1 MKILKVLKEKFVR
14 TKKGESKEEEPL
26 EPLSPQ
32 ETQQDFATTS
42 TASSVSLELSHE
54 HPLYRL
60 YDIRTDKSRN
70 TPPPELVM
78 KGGDE
83 LTEDQIRK
91 ELMRFRIE
99 MTKAADSRLKDVLP
113 KLATEENEEENGE
126 ESETS
131 HLEPSMDALP
141 FVYVSSDNMYAW
153 VMVFPPTGWGKELT
167 KDLLFEALEKK
178 KVTYGLDQE
187 VFENLPEDYNRYF
200 HLFLIAKGSKAANG
214 DNGYLVDYFLRHVER
229 LPEMDEFGNVNYM
242 SLGAEQNV
250 KQGDL
255 ICEAIPPTE
264 GIAGRTV
271 LNQELRCKNGKSVSI
286 PKGKNTELSEDGNK
300 LIASIDGRV
309 EFSGRYF
316 SVKPLLEIP
325 GNVDYSTGNI
335 NFIGDVLIKGD
346 VCSGFS
352 VRAMGDIKVCGVVES
367 CEIEA
372 GGDLIVVK
380 GIVGNMETIVRSQ
393 HNIYSKYL
401 VNSIVHARQN
411 VHTDSIRYS
420 NVYSDG
426 EVEVCSGRGLIVGGQ
441 IRAAQGI
448 EAKIVGSVYESP
460 TSIVLG
466 GQPYTS
472 FEKQILS
479 QNIKEMK
486 EEMERLERQ
495 PDSPFRSKRMSK
507 LRLELSVSGMKLNK
521 FDRDKE
527 RMEEEKEKEE
537 KKSCRLRC
545 GTAHPRVSITIED
558 ETVILDRTYNSCNAR
573 LVDGEIFLM

>member
-1 MKILKVLKEKFVR
+1 MKILKMLKEKFIR
-14 TKKGESKEEEPL
+14 AKKEESKEEKSKEPL
-26 EPLSPQ
+26 FE
-32 ETQQDFATTS
+32 EAKQDFATTS

-78 KGGDE
+78 KGCDD
-83 LTEDQIRK
+83 LTEDQLRK

-99 MTKAADSRLKDVLP
+99 MTKAADFRLKDVLP
-113 KLATEENEEENGE
+113 KITEGESEEE
-126 ESETS
+126 ESETP
-131 HLEPSMDALP
+131 HLEPSMDAFP
-141 FVYVSSDNMYAW
+141 FIYVSSDRMYAW
-153 VMVFPPTGWGKELT
+153 VLVFPPTGWGKELT
-167 KDLLFEALEKK
+167 KELIFEALEKK
-178 KVTYGLDQE
+178 KVSYGLVQE
-187 VFENLPEDYNRYF
+187 TFDSLPDDYNRYF
-200 HLFLIAKGSKAANG
+200 HLFLIAKGSKPANG

-250 KQGDL
+250 KKGDL

-286 PKGKNTELSEDGNK
+286 PKGKNTEVSEDGNK

-335 NFIGDVLIKGD
+335 NFIGDVLIHGD

-352 VRAMGDIKVCGVVES
+352 VKAMGDIKVDGVIES

-426 EVEVCSGRGLIVGGQ
+426 EVQVCSGRGLIVGGQ

-460 TSIVLG
+460 TSVFLG
-466 GQPYTS
+466 GQPYAN
-472 FEKQILS
+472 FEKQLLS
-479 QNIKEMK
+479 RNIKEMK
-486 EEMERLERQ
+486 DEMEKLERQ
-495 PDSPFRSKRMSK
+495 PDSPYKSKQMSK

-527 RMEEEKEKEE
+527 RMEEEGEE
-537 KKSCRLRC
+537 LKNCRLRC

-573 LVDGEIFLM
+573 LVEGEIFLI

>member
-1 MKILKVLKEKFVR
+1 MNFLNLFLKKIIR
-14 TKKGESKEEEPL
+14 KKHEDSKEEEPQ
-26 EPLSPQ
+26 EYQSPQ
-32 ETQQDFATTS
+32 EAEQAFETS
-42 TASSVSLELSHE
+42 DSSPANLELSHE
-54 HPLYRL
+54 HPLYKL
-60 YDIRTDKSRN
+60 YDMRTEKSRN

-78 KGGDE
+78 KGCDE
-83 LTEDQIRK
+83 LTEEQVRK

-99 MTKAADSRLKDVLP
+99 ITKAADLRLKDATP
-113 KLATEENEEENGE
+113 KVSDSEEEDE
-126 ESETS
+126 IP

-141 FVYVSSDNMYAW
+141 FVYVSSDRMYAFI
-153 VMVFPPTGWGKELT
+153 MAFPPTGWGKEL
-167 KDLLFEALEKK
+167 DRGLLYEALEKK
-178 KVTYGLDQE
+178 KVTYGVDEELLDK
-187 VFENLPEDYNRYF
+187 LSEDYNRYF
-200 HLFLIAKGSKAANG
+200 HLFLIAKGNKPMNG
-214 DNGYLVDYFLRHVER
+214 DNGYIVDYFLRHVER
-229 LPEMDEFGNVNYM
+229 LPEMDEFGNVDYT
-242 SLGAEQNV
+242 SLGSEQNV
-250 KQGDL
+250 KKGDL
-255 ICEAIPPTE
+255 ICEVIPPTE

-271 LNQELRCKNGKSVSI
+271 LNQELRCRNGKSVSL
-286 PKGKNTELSEDGNK
+286 PKGKNTEVSEDGYK
-300 LIASIDGRV
+300 LLAAIDGRV

-316 SVKPLLEIP
+316 SVRPLLEIS

-380 GIVGNMETIVRSQ
+380 GIVGNMETIVRSH

-401 VNSIVHARQN
+401 VNSIVHARKN

-448 EAKIVGSVYESP
+448 EAKTVGSVYESP
-460 TSIVLG
+460 TSIILG
-466 GQPYTS
+466 GQPYAS
-472 FEKQILS
+472 FEKELLTRT
-479 QNIKEMK
+479 IKEMK
-486 EEMERLERQ
+486 EEMEKLERQ
-495 PDSPFRSKRMSK
+495 PDSPFRTKRMSK
-507 LRLELSVSGMKLNK
+507 LRLELSISGMKLNK
-521 FDRDKE
+521 FERDKE
-527 RMEEEKEKEE
+527 RIDETLEKQGG
-537 KKSCRLRC
+537 CRLKC

-573 LVDGEIFLM
+573 LVEGEIFLM

>member
-1 MKILKVLKEKFVR
+1 MKILKMLKEKFIR
-14 TKKGESKEEEPL
+14 AKKEESKEEESK
-26 EPLSPQ
+26 EPLF
-32 ETQQDFATTS
+32 EEEKQDFATTS

-78 KGGDE
+78 KGCDD
-83 LTEDQIRK
+83 LTEDQLRK

-99 MTKAADSRLKDVLP
+99 VTKAADFRLKDVLP
-113 KLATEENEEENGE
+113 KITEEEGEEE
-126 ESETS
+126 ESETP

-141 FVYVSSDNMYAW
+141 FIYVSSDRMYAW

-167 KDLLFEALEKK
+167 KELVFEALEKK
-178 KVTYGLDQE
+178 KVSYGLVQE
-187 VFENLPEDYNRYF
+187 TFDSLPDDYNRYF
-200 HLFLIAKGSKAANG
+200 HLFLIAKGSKPANG

-250 KQGDL
+250 KKGDL

-286 PKGKNTELSEDGNK
+286 PKGKNTEVSEDGNK

-335 NFIGDVLIKGD
+335 NFIGDVLIHGD

-352 VRAMGDIKVCGVVES
+352 VKAMGDIKVDGVIES

-426 EVEVCSGRGLIVGGQ
+426 EVQVCSGRGLIVGGQ

-460 TSIVLG
+460 TSVVLG
-466 GQPYTS
+466 GQPYAN
-472 FEKQILS
+472 FEKQLLS
-479 QNIKEMK
+479 RNIKEMK
-486 EEMERLERQ
+486 DEMEKLERQ
-495 PDSPFRSKRMSK
+495 PDSPYKSKQMSK

-527 RMEEEKEKEE
+527 RMEEEGEE
-537 KKSCRLRC
+537 LKNCRLRC

-573 LVDGEIFLM
+573 LVEGEIFLI

>member
-1 MKILKVLKEKFVR
+1 MKILKMLKEKFIR
-14 TKKGESKEEEPL
+14 AKKEESKEEESK
-26 EPLSPQ
+26 EPLF
-32 ETQQDFATTS
+32 EEAKQDFATTS

-78 KGGDE
+78 KGCDD
-83 LTEDQIRK
+83 LTEDQLRK

-99 MTKAADSRLKDVLP
+99 MTKAADFRLKDVLP
-113 KLATEENEEENGE
+113 KITEGESEEE
-126 ESETS
+126 ESETP

-141 FVYVSSDNMYAW
+141 FIYVSSDRMYAW
-153 VMVFPPTGWGKELT
+153 VLVFPPTGWGKELT
-167 KDLLFEALEKK
+167 KELIFEALEKK
-178 KVTYGLDQE
+178 KVSYGLVQE
-187 VFENLPEDYNRYF
+187 TFDSLPDDYNRYF
-200 HLFLIAKGSKAANG
+200 HLFLIAKGSKPANG

-250 KQGDL
+250 KKGDL

-286 PKGKNTELSEDGNK
+286 PKGKNTEVSEDGNK

-335 NFIGDVLIKGD
+335 NFIGDVLIHGD

-352 VRAMGDIKVCGVVES
+352 VKAMGDIKVDGVIES

-426 EVEVCSGRGLIVGGQ
+426 EVQVCSGRGLIVGGQ

-460 TSIVLG
+460 TSVFLG
-466 GQPYTS
+466 GQPYAN
-472 FEKQILS
+472 FEKQLLS
-479 QNIKEMK
+479 RNIKEMK
-486 EEMERLERQ
+486 DEMEKLERQ
-495 PDSPFRSKRMSK
+495 PDSPYKSKQMSK

-521 FDRDKE
+521 FDRDKD
-527 RMEEEKEKEE
+527 RMEEEGEE
-537 KKSCRLRC
+537 LKNCCLRC

-573 LVDGEIFLM
+573 LVEGEIFLI

>member
-1 MKILKVLKEKFVR
+1 MKFLNLFLKKLVR
-14 TKKGESKEEEPL
+14 KKQADSKEEEPQDY
-26 EPLSPQ
+26 LSPQ
-32 ETQQDFATTS
+32 ETEQTFETS
-42 TASSVSLELSHE
+42 PSSPASLELSHE

-60 YDIRTDKSRN
+60 YDMRTEKSRN
-70 TPPPELVM
+70 TPPPEIVM
-78 KGGDE
+78 KGCEE
-83 LTEDQIRK
+83 LSEDQVRK

-99 MTKAADSRLKDVLP
+99 MTKAAEFRLKDVTP
-113 KLATEENEEENGE
+113 KVTKDEDEDAVP
-126 ESETS
+126 
-131 HLEPSMDALP
+131 HLEPSMDAQP
-141 FVYVSSDNMYAW
+141 FVYVSSDRMYAW
-153 VMVFPPTGWGKELT
+153 VFVFPPTGMGKEVDRGLI
-167 KDLLFEALEKK
+167 FEALEKK
-178 KVTYGLDQE
+178 KVSYGVDEELLE
-187 VFENLPEDYNRYF
+187 KLPEDYNRYF
-200 HLFLIAKGSKAANG
+200 HLFLIAKGSRAANG

-229 LPEMDEFGNVNYM
+229 LPEMDEFGNVDYT

-250 KQGDL
+250 KKGDL
-255 ICEAIPPTE
+255 ISEAIPPTE

-271 LNQELRCKNGKSVSI
+271 LNQELRCRNGKSVSL
-286 PKGKNTELSEDGNK
+286 PKGKNTEVSEDGNK

-316 SVKPLLEIP
+316 SVRPLLEIP

-335 NFIGDVLIKGD
+335 NFIGDVLIHGD

-380 GIVGNMETIVRSQ
+380 GIVGSMETIVRSQ

-441 IRAAQGI
+441 IRSAQGVQ
-448 EAKIVGSVYESP
+448 AKIVGSVYESP
-460 TSIVLG
+460 TSIILG
-466 GQPYTS
+466 GQPYAS
-472 FEKQILS
+472 FEKELLS
-479 QNIKEMK
+479 RDIKEMK

-495 PDSPFRSKRMSK
+495 PDSPYRSKRMSK

-527 RMEEEKEKEE
+527 RLEEKLEE
-537 KKSCRLRC
+537 KNGCRLKC

-573 LVDGEIFLM
+573 LVEGEIFLI

>member
-1 MKILKVLKEKFVR
+1 MKILKMLKEKFIR
-14 TKKGESKEEEPL
+14 AKKEESKEEESK
-26 EPLSPQ
+26 EPLF
-32 ETQQDFATTS
+32 EEAKQDFATTS

-78 KGGDE
+78 KGCDD
-83 LTEDQIRK
+83 LTEDQLRK

-99 MTKAADSRLKDVLP
+99 MTKAADFRLKDVLP
-113 KLATEENEEENGE
+113 KITEGESEEE
-126 ESETS
+126 ESETP

-141 FVYVSSDNMYAW
+141 FIYVSSDRMYAW
-153 VMVFPPTGWGKELT
+153 VLVFPPTGWGKELT
-167 KDLLFEALEKK
+167 KELIFEALEKK
-178 KVTYGLDQE
+178 KVSYGLVQE
-187 VFENLPEDYNRYF
+187 TFDSLPDDYNRYF
-200 HLFLIAKGSKAANG
+200 HLFLIAKGSKPANG

-250 KQGDL
+250 KKGDL

-286 PKGKNTELSEDGNK
+286 PKGKNTEVSEDGNK

-335 NFIGDVLIKGD
+335 NFIGDVLIHGD

-352 VRAMGDIKVCGVVES
+352 VKAMGDIKVDGVIES

-426 EVEVCSGRGLIVGGQ
+426 EVQVCSGRGLIVGGQ

-460 TSIVLG
+460 TSVFLG
-466 GQPYTS
+466 GQPYAN
-472 FEKQILS
+472 FEKQLLS
-479 QNIKEMK
+479 RNIKEMK
-486 EEMERLERQ
+486 DEMEKLERQ
-495 PDSPFRSKRMSK
+495 PDSPYKSKQMSK

-521 FDRDKE
+521 FDRDKD
-527 RMEEEKEKEE
+527 RMEEEGEE
-537 KKSCRLRC
+537 LKNCRLRC

-558 ETVILDRTYNSCNAR
+558 ENVILDRTYNSCNAR
-573 LVDGEIFLM
+573 LVEGEIFLI

>member
-1 MKILKVLKEKFVR
+1 MKILKVLREKFARV
-14 TKKGESKEEEPL
+14 KKEESKEEEQ
-26 EPLSPQ
+26 Q
-32 ETQQDFATTS
+32 ESLQQEEAQQDFTTTS
-42 TASSVSLELSHE
+42 SASSASLELSHE

-70 TPPPELVM
+70 TPPPEIVM
-78 KGGDE
+78 KGCDE
-83 LTEDQIRK
+83 LTEEQIRK

-99 MTKAADSRLKDVLP
+99 MTKEADARLKDVLP
-113 KLATEENEEENGE
+113 KLAVEEGEE

-141 FVYVSSDNMYAW
+141 FVYVSSDRMYAW
-153 VMVFPPTGWGKELT
+153 VMVFPPTGWGKEVDR
-167 KDLLFEALEKK
+167 KIIFEALEKK
-178 KVTYGLDQE
+178 KVCYGVDEVLLD
-187 VFENLPEDYNRYF
+187 NLPEDYNRYF
-200 HLFLIAKGSKAANG
+200 HLFLVAKGSKAANG

-229 LPEMDEFGNVNYM
+229 LPEMDEFGNVDYM
-242 SLGAEQNV
+242 SLGSEQNV

-271 LNQELRCKNGKSVSI
+271 LGQELRCKNGKSVSL
-286 PKGKNTELSEDGNK
+286 PKGKNTEVSEDGNK

-316 SVKPLLEIP
+316 SVRPLLEIP

-335 NFIGDVLIKGD
+335 NFVGDVLIKGD

-352 VRAMGDIKVCGVVES
+352 VRAMGDIKVGGVVES

-380 GIVGNMETIVRSQ
+380 GIVGNMETIVRSH

-441 IRAAQGI
+441 IRAAQGVV
-448 EAKIVGSVYESP
+448 AKTVGSVYESP
-460 TSIVLG
+460 TSVILG

-472 FEKQILS
+472 FEKEILS
-479 QNIKEMK
+479 RSIKEMK
-486 EEMERLERQ
+486 EEMEKLERQ
-495 PDSPFRSKRMSK
+495 PDSPHRSKRMSK

-537 KKSCRLRC
+537 KKSCRLKC

-558 ETVILDRTYNSCNAR
+558 ETIILDRTFNSCNAR

>member
-1 MKILKVLKEKFVR
+1 MKILKMLKEKFIR
-14 TKKGESKEEEPL
+14 AKKEESKEEESK
-26 EPLSPQ
+26 EPLF
-32 ETQQDFATTS
+32 EEAKQDFATTS

-78 KGGDE
+78 KGCDD
-83 LTEDQIRK
+83 LTEDQLRK

-99 MTKAADSRLKDVLP
+99 MTKVADFRLKDVLP
-113 KLATEENEEENGE
+113 KITEGESEEE
-126 ESETS
+126 ESETP

-141 FVYVSSDNMYAW
+141 FIYVSSDRMYAW
-153 VMVFPPTGWGKELT
+153 VLVFPPTGWGKELT
-167 KDLLFEALEKK
+167 KELIFEALEKK
-178 KVTYGLDQE
+178 KVSYGLVQE
-187 VFENLPEDYNRYF
+187 TFDSLPDDYNRYF
-200 HLFLIAKGSKAANG
+200 HLFLIAKGSKPANG

-250 KQGDL
+250 KKGDL

-286 PKGKNTELSEDGNK
+286 PKGKNTEVSEDGNK

-335 NFIGDVLIKGD
+335 NFIGDVLIHGD

-352 VRAMGDIKVCGVVES
+352 VKAMGDIKVDGVIES

-426 EVEVCSGRGLIVGGQ
+426 EVQVCSGRGLIVGGQ

-460 TSIVLG
+460 TSVFLG
-466 GQPYTS
+466 GQPYAN
-472 FEKQILS
+472 FEKQLLS
-479 QNIKEMK
+479 RNIKEMK
-486 EEMERLERQ
+486 DEMEKLERQ
-495 PDSPFRSKRMSK
+495 PDSPYKSKQMSK

-527 RMEEEKEKEE
+527 RMEEEGEE
-537 KKSCRLRC
+537 LKNCRLRC

-573 LVDGEIFLM
+573 LVEGEIFLI

>member
-1 MKILKVLKEKFVR
+1 MKILKMLKEKFIR
-14 TKKGESKEEEPL
+14 AKKEESKEEESK
-26 EPLSPQ
+26 EPLF
-32 ETQQDFATTS
+32 EEAKQDFATTS

-78 KGGDE
+78 KGCDD
-83 LTEDQIRK
+83 LTEDQLRK

-99 MTKAADSRLKDVLP
+99 MTKAADFRLKDVLP
-113 KLATEENEEENGE
+113 KITEGESEEE
-126 ESETS
+126 ESETP

-141 FVYVSSDNMYAW
+141 FIYVSSDRMYAW
-153 VMVFPPTGWGKELT
+153 VLVFPPTGWGKELT
-167 KDLLFEALEKK
+167 KELIFEALEKK
-178 KVTYGLDQE
+178 KVSYGLVQE
-187 VFENLPEDYNRYF
+187 TFDSLPDDYNRYF
-200 HLFLIAKGSKAANG
+200 HLFLIAKGSKPANG
-214 DNGYLVDYFLRHVER
+214 DNGYLLDYFLRHVER

-250 KQGDL
+250 KKGDL

-286 PKGKNTELSEDGNK
+286 PKGKNTQVSEDGNK

-335 NFIGDVLIKGD
+335 NFIGDVLIHGD

-352 VRAMGDIKVCGVVES
+352 VKAMGDIKVDGVIES

-426 EVEVCSGRGLIVGGQ
+426 EVQVCSGRGLIVGGQ

-460 TSIVLG
+460 TSVFLG
-466 GQPYTS
+466 GQPYAN
-472 FEKQILS
+472 FEKQLLS
-479 QNIKEMK
+479 RNIKEMK
-486 EEMERLERQ
+486 DEMEKLERQ
-495 PDSPFRSKRMSK
+495 PDSPYKSKQMSK

-527 RMEEEKEKEE
+527 RMEEEGEE
-537 KKSCRLRC
+537 LKNCRLRC

-573 LVDGEIFLM
+573 LVEGEIFLI